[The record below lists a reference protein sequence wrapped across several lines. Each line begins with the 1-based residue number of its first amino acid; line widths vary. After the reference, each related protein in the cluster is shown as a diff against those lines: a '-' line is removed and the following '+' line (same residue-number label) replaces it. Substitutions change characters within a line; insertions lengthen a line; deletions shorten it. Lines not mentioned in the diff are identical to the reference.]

1 MKSSV
6 LQRLFVFT
14 FGVTVYFFF
23 LAVFLVFVAFVGDFI
38 PPGWPFSA
46 APATDPWRAASADF
60 LLIVVFGVPHSLM
73 ARHWFKAWLT
83 QWIPAYLERTVYV
96 LVSSLLLLLVIW
108 QWQPIG
114 PEIWHVDAP
123 LVRYAIYALFALG
136 WTITFVA
143 TFLTDHFDLF
153 GLRQVFLHLLG
164 RAYTPPKFTHR
175 FLYRAVRHPM
185 MLGMFI
191 ALWAT
196 PVMTLSHLVLAIG
209 MSLYIMIGVRL
220 EEQGLLRDLGEGYR
234 HYHART
240 PMFVPRPAGRPLG
253 TLQVRPESKQ
263 A

>member
-1 MKSSV
+1 MKPSV
-6 LQRLFVFT
+6 LQRLSVFA
-14 FGVTVYFFF
+14 FGVTVYLFF
-23 LAVFLVFVAFVGDFI
+23 LAVFLVFVAFVGNFI
-38 PPGWPFSA
+38 PPEWPFPA
-46 APATDPWRAASADF
+46 APAADPWRAASADF
-60 LLIVVFGVPHSLM
+60 LLIAVFGVPHSLM
-73 ARHWFKAWLT
+73 ARHRFKTWLT

-114 PEIWHVDAP
+114 PELWHVDAP
-123 LVRYAIYALFALG
+123 LVCYAAYALFALG
-136 WTITFVA
+136 WAIIFVA

-164 RAYTPPKFTHR
+164 RAYTQPKFTHR
-175 FLYRAVRHPM
+175 FLYKAIRHPM

-209 MSLYIMIGVRL
+209 MSLYIVIGVRL
-220 EEQGLLRDLGEGYR
+220 EEQGLLRDLGEDYR
-234 HYHART
+234 YYHART
-240 PMFVPRPAGRPLG
+240 PMFVPRLAGRSLG
-253 TLQVRPESKQ
+253 TLQVQPESKK